1 MARCRGRATRCDER
15 STRHGSRAPGAGDCR
30 SSLDVKRNLRPSITA
45 HSSRRETGA
54 ELGRKPSDGESAF
67 PRNSPFSVS
76 RPQWQGGNFHTFLRA
91 FSAQDGAVA
100 QIRFF
105 AGSAQALR
113 PSHRKDLHD
122 PEVASTGQPVGK
134 FPRELSEGTNAA
146 RNTAPRTCPS
156 LSPEANFHPSE
167 MIVKTALKKPAQKP
181 ATRNA
186 YRGHTMNANRLRIRF

>member
-1 MARCRGRATRCDER
+1 VARCRGRATRCDER
-15 STRHGSRAPGAGDCR
+15 RTCHGSAPGAGDCR
-30 SSLDVKRNLRPSITA
+30 SPLDDVKRNLRPPITA

-76 RPQWQGGNFHTFLRA
+76 RPQWQGGKFHTFLRA

-134 FPRELSEGTNAA
+134 FPRELSGGTNAPRRA
-146 RNTAPRTCPS
+146 TLLQGPAPPFPLKPIFTLLKCS
-156 LSPEANFHPSE
+156 LKLP
-167 MIVKTALKKPAQKP
+167 
-181 ATRNA
+181 
-186 YRGHTMNANRLRIRF
+186 

>member
-15 STRHGSRAPGAGDCR
+15 STRHGSRAPGSGDCR
-30 SSLDVKRNLRPSITA
+30 SSLDDVKRNLRPSITA
-45 HSSRRETGA
+45 HSPRRETGA

-67 PRNSPFSVS
+67 PLTRHLVYPGRN
-76 RPQWQGGNFHTFLRA
+76 GKAENFTRFLRA

-122 PEVASTGQPVGK
+122 PEVASTGQAVGE
-134 FPRELSEGTNAA
+134 FPHEFPGGTNAPRRA
-146 RNTAPRTCPS
+146 TLLQGPAPPF
-156 LSPEANFHPSE
+156 P
-167 MIVKTALKKPAQKP
+167 
-181 ATRNA
+181 
-186 YRGHTMNANRLRIRF
+186 